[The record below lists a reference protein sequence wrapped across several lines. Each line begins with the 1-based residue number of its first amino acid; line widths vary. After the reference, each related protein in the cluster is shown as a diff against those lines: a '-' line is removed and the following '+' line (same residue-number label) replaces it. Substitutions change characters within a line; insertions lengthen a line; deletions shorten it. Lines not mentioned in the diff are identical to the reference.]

1 MKQTAVEWLENELAD
16 NLKTIILKQDYKLME
31 YLFNEAKQME
41 QEQMELATWDT
52 TLTDGIEEIEWDTK
66 PGFVEKRMALRAQSA
81 KNKAEKLISKYNLV
95 VLDTALGGSNQRA
108 KECASIAVDEII
120 NTLNSDIRDL
130 DVRGNILLDLIDY
143 WREVKQEIEKL

>member
-1 MKQTAVEWLENELAD
+1 MKTQEEIDEV
-16 NLKTIILKQDYKLME
+16 YKKL
-31 YLFNEAKQME
+31 YLSLDDSPHYHTWVRGYTQC
-41 QEQMELATWDT
+41 QEDMELATWDT
-52 TLTDGIEEIEWDTK
+52 TLTDGLEEIEWDTK

-108 KECASIAVDEII
+108 KECALIEVDEII
-120 NTLNSDIRDL
+120 NTLNSDIKDL
-130 DVRGNILLDLIDY
+130 DVRGNILLDLIEY